1 MNNYIKYPRTFHLPY
16 SECITDDDKRLSSDE
31 HFKQMKNIVV
41 TEKMDGQN
49 QTVYSDGYYHA
60 RSVDGNNKSWDKW
73 FKQYIQKWCHDI
85 PNGYRV
91 CGECLFAKHSIEYSF
106 PNDGYLFQM
115 FAIYDDKN
123 TCLSWEQTWMW
134 CELFGLK
141 PVNVIY
147 YGKYDKDL
155 IMFKFLEYKQKQNHE
170 VEGFVV
176 RNVDSFAYEDFSK
189 NVAKYVRKNH
199 VQTDEHWTKNWQP
212 NKVDE
217 WRNVNI
223 GVK

>member
-16 SECITDDDKRLSSDE
+16 SETITDDDKRLSSDE
-31 HFKQMKNIVV
+31 HFKQMDCVVV

-60 RSVDGNNKSWDKW
+60 RSVDGKDKSWDKW
-73 FKQYIQKWCHDI
+73 FKQYIQKWCRDI

-91 CGECLFAKHSIEYSF
+91 CGECLFAKHSIDYYF

-115 FAIYDDKN
+115 FSMYDN
-123 TCLSWEQTWMW
+123 NNVCLSWEQTWMW
-134 CELFGLK
+134 CDLLGLK
-141 PVNVIY
+141 QVNVIY
-147 YGKYDKDL
+147 FGKYDKDIIL
-155 IMFKFLEYKQKQNHE
+155 TAFEKYKQKQNRE
-170 VEGFVV
+170 VEGFVI
-176 RNVDSFAYEDFSK
+176 RNVDSFHYDDFSK

-199 VQTDEHWTKNWQP
+199 VQTNEHWTKNWKP

>member
-16 SECITDDDKRLSSDE
+16 SETITDDDKRLSSDE
-31 HFKQMKNIVV
+31 HFKQMDCVVV

-60 RSVDGNNKSWDKW
+60 RSVDGKDKSWDKW
-73 FKQYIQKWCHDI
+73 FKQYIQKWCRDI

-91 CGECLFAKHSIEYSF
+91 CGECLFAKHSIDYYF

-115 FAIYDDKN
+115 FSMYDN
-123 TCLSWEQTWMW
+123 NNVCLSWEQTWMW
-134 CELFGLK
+134 CDLLGLK
-141 PVNVIY
+141 QVNVIY
-147 YGKYDKDL
+147 FGKYNKDIIL
-155 IMFKFLEYKQKQNHE
+155 TAFEKYKQKQNRE
-170 VEGFVV
+170 VEGFVI
-176 RNVDSFAYEDFSK
+176 RNVDSFHYDDFSK

-199 VQTDEHWTKNWQP
+199 VQTNEHWTKNWEP

>member
-16 SECITDDDKRLSSDE
+16 SETITDDDKRLSSDE
-31 HFKQMKNIVV
+31 HFKQMDCVVV

-60 RSVDGNNKSWDKW
+60 RSVDGKDKSWDKW
-73 FKQYIQKWCHDI
+73 FKQYIQKWCRDI

-91 CGECLFAKHSIEYSF
+91 CGECLFAKHSIDYYF

-115 FAIYDDKN
+115 FSMYDN
-123 TCLSWEQTWMW
+123 NNVCLSWEQTWMW
-134 CELFGLK
+134 CDLLGLK
-141 PVNVIY
+141 QVNVIY
-147 YGKYDKDL
+147 FGKYNKDIIL
-155 IMFKFLEYKQKQNHE
+155 TAFEKYKQKQNRE
-170 VEGFVV
+170 VEGFVI
-176 RNVDSFAYEDFSK
+176 RNVDSFHYDDFSK
-189 NVAKYVRKNH
+189 NIAKYVRKNH
-199 VQTDEHWTKNWQP
+199 VQTNEHWTKNWKP